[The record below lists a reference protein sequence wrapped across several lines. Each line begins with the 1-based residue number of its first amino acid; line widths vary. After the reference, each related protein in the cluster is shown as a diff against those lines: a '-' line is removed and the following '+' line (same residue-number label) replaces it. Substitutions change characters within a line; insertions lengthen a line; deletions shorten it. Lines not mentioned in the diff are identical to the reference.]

1 MTIRKDMPEHHP
13 LNVAWS
19 LWKQTK
25 LYADLR
31 LNYPP
36 VWMERV
42 SEQAFSAGWD
52 AAVSAEARRVQAAKH
67 LGGEDKSGLDF
78 LGLALMIAIGAVC
91 FIAGAMIF

>member
-1 MTIRKDMPEHHP
+1 MNRVDAA
-13 LNVAWS
+13 LA

-36 VWMERV
+36 LWMEQV
-42 SEQAFSAGWD
+42 SEHAFSAGWS
-52 AAVSAEARRVQAAKH
+52 AAIEHLGARSQDRETARL

-78 LGLALMIAIGAVC
+78 LGLAFMIAIGAVC
-91 FIAGAMIF
+91 FVAGAMIF